1 MCDTAASQPR
11 RLLRIS
17 YVLCMWHVETRLP
30 SWRTRRLDIYLFFQT
45 THVYDEKFPI
55 PTTLVCMR
63 AKKIPK
69 GRAAAGVAWRGVPP
83 PLVHSNKERLG
94 AKRGLF
100 CARRCS
106 GMCAIALYYYTH
118 HDRHSCPIQKL
129 RVIAQA
135 SLHSAHDGVMLDKPQ
150 DYNLWKID
158 EYYFKK
164 QSLKDLTIT
173 RIPRLVYFW
182 ITHI

>member
-1 MCDTAASQPR
+1 MVRLCSASEATKDIVRTVHVTRGDTPTQLEDA
-11 RLLRIS
+11 
-17 YVLCMWHVETRLP
+17 
-30 SWRTRRLDIYLFFQT
+30 RRLDIYLFFQT

-55 PTTLVCMR
+55 PTILVCMR

-69 GRAAAGVAWRGVPP
+69 GRAAGAARRGVAP

-135 SLHSAHDGVMLDKPQ
+135 SLHSAHYCVMLDKPQ
-150 DYNLWKID
+150 D
-158 EYYFKK
+158 
-164 QSLKDLTIT
+164 
-173 RIPRLVYFW
+173 
-182 ITHI
+182 

>member
-1 MCDTAASQPR
+1 
-11 RLLRIS
+11 
-17 YVLCMWHVETRLP
+17 
-30 SWRTRRLDIYLFFQT
+30 
-45 THVYDEKFPI
+45 
-55 PTTLVCMR
+55 MR

-69 GRAAAGVAWRGVPP
+69 GRAAGGVAPP

-158 EYYFKK
+158 EYYFKN
-164 QSLKDLTIT
+164 QSLKGLRIT
-173 RIPRLVYFW
+173 RIPRLVLLNNTYIKGLF
-182 ITHI
+182 IVHGVGSKIPSLFHNLETCIK

>member
-1 MCDTAASQPR
+1 MGFPADYGCPEKKLPSLNGGKITPTLKFLGMFEAYFVCHIRPNFQISLIYAFIRCPKSELWGKHSLARSWKKVLMMRMTTTCATPRPRPR

-69 GRAAAGVAWRGVPP
+69 GRAAG
-83 PLVHSNKERLG
+83 G
-94 AKRGLF
+94 A
-100 CARRCS
+100 ARYGGGGGATSAQQQRKVRCKK
-106 GMCAIALYYYTH
+106 GALLCKT
-118 HDRHSCPIQKL
+118 
-129 RVIAQA
+129 
-135 SLHSAHDGVMLDKPQ
+135 M
-150 DYNLWKID
+150 
-158 EYYFKK
+158 
-164 QSLKDLTIT
+164 
-173 RIPRLVYFW
+173 
-182 ITHI
+182 

>member
-1 MCDTAASQPR
+1 MRHRGLAASEATKDIVR
-11 RLLRIS
+11 T
-17 YVLCMWHVETRLP
+17 VHVTRGDTPTQLED
-30 SWRTRRLDIYLFFQT
+30 TRRLDIYLFFQT

-55 PTTLVCMR
+55 PTILVCMR

-69 GRAAAGVAWRGVPP
+69 GRAAGGVAPP

-150 DYNLWKID
+150 DYL
-158 EYYFKK
+158 
-164 QSLKDLTIT
+164 
-173 RIPRLVYFW
+173 
-182 ITHI
+182 

>member
-1 MCDTAASQPR
+1 MTSKSPFEINWPLKQAMVLWGKHSLARSWIKVLMMRMTTTCATPRPR

-55 PTTLVCMR
+55 PTILVCMR

-69 GRAAAGVAWRGVPP
+69 GRAAGAARRGAPPP

-106 GMCAIALYYYTH
+106 GMCAIALLLY
-118 HDRHSCPIQKL
+118 P
-129 RVIAQA
+129 
-135 SLHSAHDGVMLDKPQ
+135 
-150 DYNLWKID
+150 
-158 EYYFKK
+158 
-164 QSLKDLTIT
+164 
-173 RIPRLVYFW
+173 PRPA
-182 ITHI
+182 